1 MNKLIVDGTEYTEV
15 KVILNCQT
23 QFYNNLYNE
32 NNDLTD
38 ENLETYIGK
47 NEKKLS
53 DIEAWNL
60 EWELE
65 FGELAYVLKNGKK
78 TFFGRI

>member
-1 MNKLIVDGTEYTEV
+1 MNKLIVDVTEYTEI
-15 KVILNCQT
+15 KDILNCQT
-23 QFYNNLYNE
+23 QFYSNLYTE

-38 ENLETYIGK
+38 ENIETYIGE

-60 EWELE
+60 EGELE
-65 FGELAYVLKNGKK
+65 FGELAYVLKNMKNA
-78 TFFGRI
+78 FFGRI